1 MKQVLRY
8 ILPFLFFV
16 ALMGRSEAVANEHM
30 DHEPM
35 VESVAS
41 VSRISTD
48 LLECILAEPTSS
60 VLTIQRVQ
68 NGSRQLDP
76 EQKRCGA
83 SIRFG
88 RTAHPCLHD
97 NNYINQHVKS
107 ASFPVPVHR
116 LIRLGKLII

>member
-8 ILPFLFFV
+8 ILPLVLFV
-16 ALMGRSEAVANEHM
+16 ALMGRIEAVANEHM
-30 DHEPM
+30 NHEPM

-48 LLECILAEPTSS
+48 PLECILAEPAAS
-60 VLTIQRVQ
+60 VITIQRVQ

-83 SIRFG
+83 SIKLG
-88 RTAHPCLHD
+88 RTIHLCLHD
-97 NNYINQHVKS
+97 NNYINQYVKTVP
-107 ASFPVPVHR
+107 FPVPAHR